1 MIIILCCAGCNTK
14 PDEEHL
20 KREILEI
27 HNNLIKAHLEKN
39 PDFFIQNLSNNFFS
53 VKNGDIFYPNS
64 DEIKEGM
71 SDYINN
77 TTFYE
82 YKDLQDPIIGFSD
95 DYSTA
100 WIICQLKVSG
110 DRKLE
115 YGTIRKIDFTCAW
128 LTLYKREN
136 DRWITLTEVSTF
148 K

>member
-1 MIIILCCAGCNTK
+1 
-14 PDEEHL
+14 
-20 KREILEI
+20 
-27 HNNLIKAHLEKN
+27 
-39 PDFFIQNLSNNFFS
+39 
-53 VKNGDIFYPNS
+53 
-64 DEIKEGM
+64 M